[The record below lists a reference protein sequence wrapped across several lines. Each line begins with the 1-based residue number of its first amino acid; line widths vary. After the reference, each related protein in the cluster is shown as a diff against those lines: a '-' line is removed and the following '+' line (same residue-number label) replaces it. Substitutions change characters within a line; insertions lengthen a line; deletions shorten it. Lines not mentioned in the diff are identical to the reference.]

1 MLLFMR
7 TAWPG
12 LVTCNRARG
21 VLVVGVARLYP
32 PPAEYMVRKS
42 GSLRCGSGGS
52 WRDASTP
59 KSRPHHQIPVAAP
72 THTGCPLC
80 TTLSALQAP
89 YWRTSYDIS

>member
-32 PPAEYMVRKS
+32 PARRVHGAEKWEFAVRIWWI
-42 GSLRCGSGGS
+42 L
-52 WRDASTP
+52 A
-59 KSRPHHQIPVAAP
+59 
-72 THTGCPLC
+72 
-80 TTLSALQAP
+80 
-89 YWRTSYDIS
+89 